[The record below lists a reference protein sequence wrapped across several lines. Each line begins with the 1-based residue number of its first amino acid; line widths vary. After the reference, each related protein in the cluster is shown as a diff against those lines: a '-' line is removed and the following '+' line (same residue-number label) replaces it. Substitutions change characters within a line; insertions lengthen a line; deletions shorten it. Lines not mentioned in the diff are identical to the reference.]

1 MKAMILAAGSGK
13 RMQHLTRDLPKPLIE
28 VDGYSLIEHQVM
40 HLANQGFTDL
50 VINVS
55 YLAQKIIHALGDG
68 SRYGVSIQ
76 YSYEPEV
83 GGLETGG
90 GILQALPLLGD
101 EPFVV
106 TSADIYTDYPY
117 ARLRELCKQSAHL
130 VLVPN
135 PPYHLEGDFALNA
148 NGKVCLSGE
157 KYNYAGIG
165 VISKA
170 LFDGETR
177 HKFSLSSRLLPMIER
192 QQVSG
197 ELYQGLWF
205 NVGTP
210 CQLEALTRH
219 LARRTCL

>member
-13 RMQHLTRDLPKPLIE
+13 RMQHLTRDLPKPLIT
-28 VDGYSLIEHQVM
+28 VAGYSLIEHQVM
-40 HLANQGFTDL
+40 RLAEQGFNEL

-68 SRYGVSIQ
+68 SRYGVTIQ
-76 YSYEPEV
+76 YSFEPEV

-101 EPFVV
+101 GSFVV

-117 ARLRELCKQSAHL
+117 ARLRQCCKQAAHV

-135 PPYHLEGDFALNA
+135 PPYHTAGDFALD
-148 NGKVCLSGE
+148 KSGLISLE
-157 KYNYAGIG
+157 GDKFNYAGSG
-165 VISKA
+165 VVSA
-170 LFDGETR
+170 ELFQNVAAR
-177 HKFSLSSRLLPMIER
+177 KFSLSSRLIPMIDR

-197 ELYQGLWF
+197 ELYQGTWF

-210 CQLEALTRH
+210 CQLEALTQH
-219 LARRTCL
+219 LAKPTCP